1 MSRVAQE
8 ALSCFGWL
16 VRRQGSERRVGD
28 GWLRTAHVNAES
40 RRGSRHVVV
49 WARVT
54 LDGCPTYGSS
64 VLRLIVLLVER
75 VVLH

>member
-16 VRRQGSERRVGD
+16 VRRQGSERRAGD
-28 GWLRTAHVNAES
+28 GWLRTAHVNVEA
-40 RRGSRHVVV
+40 RRGSRHVVM

-54 LDGCPTYGSS
+54 PDGSTTCGSS
-64 VLRLIVLLVER
+64 VFRLIVLLVER
-75 VVLH
+75 VVPH